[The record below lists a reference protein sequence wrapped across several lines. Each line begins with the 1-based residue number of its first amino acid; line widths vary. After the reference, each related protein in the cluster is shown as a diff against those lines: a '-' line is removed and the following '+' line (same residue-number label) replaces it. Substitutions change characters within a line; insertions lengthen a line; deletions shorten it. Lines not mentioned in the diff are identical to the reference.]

1 MLRIKF
7 LAYFYHFM
15 TQYCHSK
22 RSKPY
27 EIFKSAGTGA
37 KRKCQT
43 RPLLLHAASLDNRSP
58 ELHSETYVFHMSFL
72 GGNAADICS
81 TRYLTP
87 LINHDFSMPCLITAP
102 HPAYIPLFK
111 CFRQIALLYK
121 EQEFGYELALKS
133 LLLQSVFLLLPYSDR
148 TPSAGSNPSSD
159 KLKIVLDYVS
169 IHYAD
174 TILVSDLTGLCYFS
188 EYHFMR
194 FFKKHMHMTCM
205 QYINNVRLE
214 KSVEQFE
221 HGNTSILDV
230 SLSVGFH
237 NLSYFHRAFKKKY
250 HMTPRSFIQKLEQFQ

>member
-1 MLRIKF
+1 MLHIKF

-15 TQYCHSK
+15 TQYCYSK

-43 RPLLLHAASLDNRSP
+43 RPLLLHAASLDNRCRLHFHP
-58 ELHSETYVFHMSFL
+58 ENSYEKHKFL
-72 GGNAADICS
+72 NGVPDFCC

-87 LINHDFSMPCLITAP
+87 LINHDFSMPCLITAQ
-102 HPAYIPLFK
+102 HPAYMPLFK

-174 TILVSDLTGLCYFS
+174 TILVSDLAGLCYFS

-194 FFKKHMHMTCM
+194 FFKNIC
-205 QYINNVRLE
+205 I
-214 KSVEQFE
+214 
-221 HGNTSILDV
+221 
-230 SLSVGFH
+230 
-237 NLSYFHRAFKKKY
+237 
-250 HMTPRSFIQKLEQFQ
+250 

>member
-1 MLRIKF
+1 
-7 LAYFYHFM
+7 
-15 TQYCHSK
+15 
-22 RSKPY
+22 
-27 EIFKSAGTGA
+27 
-37 KRKCQT
+37 
-43 RPLLLHAASLDNRSP
+43 
-58 ELHSETYVFHMSFL
+58 MSFL

-102 HPAYIPLFK
+102 HPAYMPLFK

-174 TILVSDLTGLCYFS
+174 TILVSDLAGLCYFS

-194 FFKKHMHMTCM
+194 FFKKYMGESAME
-205 QYINNVRLE
+205 YVRNVRLAKAAE
-214 KSVEQFE
+214 LFEQGAQSSLE
-221 HGNTSILDV
+221 V
-230 SLSVGFH
+230 SLSCGFN
-237 NLSYFHRAFKKKY
+237 NLSYFHREFKEKY
-250 HMTPRSFIQKLEQFQ
+250 GMTPGTFQRKINV

>member
-1 MLRIKF
+1 
-7 LAYFYHFM
+7 
-15 TQYCHSK
+15 
-22 RSKPY
+22 
-27 EIFKSAGTGA
+27 
-37 KRKCQT
+37 
-43 RPLLLHAASLDNRSP
+43 
-58 ELHSETYVFHMSFL
+58 MSFL

-87 LINHDFSMPCLITAP
+87 LINHDFSMPCLITAQ
-102 HPAYIPLFK
+102 HPAYMPLFK

-174 TILVSDLTGLCYFS
+174 TILVSDLAGLCYFS
-188 EYHFMR
+188 EYHF
-194 FFKKHMHMTCM
+194 M

-221 HGNTSILDV
+221 HGNSSILDV

>member
-1 MLRIKF
+1 
-7 LAYFYHFM
+7 
-15 TQYCHSK
+15 
-22 RSKPY
+22 
-27 EIFKSAGTGA
+27 
-37 KRKCQT
+37 
-43 RPLLLHAASLDNRSP
+43 
-58 ELHSETYVFHMSFL
+58 MSFL
-72 GGNAADICS
+72 GGNADDICS

-87 LINHDFSMPCLITAP
+87 LINHDFSMPCLITAQ
-102 HPAYIPLFK
+102 HPAYMPLFK

-174 TILVSDLTGLCYFS
+174 TIPVSDLAGLCYFS

-250 HMTPRSFIQKLEQFQ
+250 HMTSRSFIQKLEQFQ